1 MAVHADVI
9 TERAMASKAANTE
22 KKEDKKEEKKAW
34 SDNGF
39 LQRRRNFISILYLR
53 IQNKKFWKN
62 QITYKK

>member
-39 LQRRRNFISILYLR
+39 SKEEEISTLYY
-53 IQNKKFWKN
+53 I
-62 QITYKK
+62 